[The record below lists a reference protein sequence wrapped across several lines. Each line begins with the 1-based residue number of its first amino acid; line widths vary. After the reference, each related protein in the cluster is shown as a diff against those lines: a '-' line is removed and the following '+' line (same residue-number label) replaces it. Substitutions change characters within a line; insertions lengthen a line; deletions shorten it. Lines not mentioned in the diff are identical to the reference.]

1 MKQTLRAEVLG
12 MTNEKS
18 SEIRLEIDDMF
29 IGNKRVLNVQ
39 YSIDLVPRVDIH
51 NSVILER
58 FVLKLSLDNKVLDK
72 QYLEVN
78 LADGVSKTFEKDIDM
93 NNVQFENR
101 MFKLELDEIQ
111 NGRLDYASINEMIS
125 ISPVKSSKKFIKLE
139 YSKQGNEH
147 KFSYKKDDPDGRVY
161 MKLNNHNWREAF
173 GDFSFINDELEGK
186 INYVQLYTTD
196 DENNKIYSNTVRFIK
211 D

>member
-1 MKQTLRAEVLG
+1 MKQILRAEVLG
-12 MTNEKS
+12 MTDEKS

-39 YSIDLVPRVDIH
+39 YSIDLAPRVDIH

-111 NGRLDYASINEMIS
+111 NGRLDYTSINEMIS

-161 MKLNNHNWREAF
+161 MKLNNHNWREVF
-173 GDFSFINDELEGK
+173 GDFSFVNDKLEGK

>member
-12 MTNEKS
+12 MTEEKS
-18 SEIRLEIDDMF
+18 SEIRLEIEDMF

-39 YSIDLVPRVDIH
+39 YSVDLAPRLDMH

-58 FVLKLSLDNKVLDK
+58 FALRLSLDNKVLDK

-78 LADGVSKTFEKDIDM
+78 LADGISKTFEKDIDM
-93 NNVQFENR
+93 NNTQFENR

-139 YSKQGNEH
+139 YFKRGNEH
-147 KFSYKKDDPDGRVY
+147 KFSYEKDNPDGRVY
-161 MKLNNHNWREAF
+161 MKLNNHNWREVF
-173 GDFSFINDELEGK
+173 GDFSFVNDELEGK
-186 INYVQLYTTD
+186 INYAQLYTTD